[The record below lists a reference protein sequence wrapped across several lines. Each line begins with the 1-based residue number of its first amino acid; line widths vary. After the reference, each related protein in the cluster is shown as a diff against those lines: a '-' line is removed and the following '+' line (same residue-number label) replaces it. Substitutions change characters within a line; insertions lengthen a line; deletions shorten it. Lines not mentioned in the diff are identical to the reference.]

1 VSIARNRWR
10 LRPAESR
17 SRGHACTSAP
27 ARCRAK
33 SESPGPPATIGD
45 RNFRVGVQTQRH
57 TTPVH
62 RVRNEILVASV
73 MHRETRSPDVESTP
87 DDPTPSTFPGSSL
100 QMPWRPQCLPVGTM
114 LLCGSDRLMRWG
126 VPNGPAEGYNPR
138 MPPTTPSVG
147 HASRTTLDLFET
159 GLGLMRQNL
168 RRDHP
173 DATDQEIERRLHQ
186 WLRDRPGAEFGD
198 CPGRRV
204 DVSGR
209 LR

>member
-1 VSIARNRWR
+1 
-10 LRPAESR
+10 
-17 SRGHACTSAP
+17 
-27 ARCRAK
+27 
-33 SESPGPPATIGD
+33 
-45 RNFRVGVQTQRH
+45 
-57 TTPVH
+57 
-62 RVRNEILVASV
+62 
-73 MHRETRSPDVESTP
+73 
-87 DDPTPSTFPGSSL
+87 
-100 QMPWRPQCLPVGTM
+100 
-114 LLCGSDRLMRWG
+114 MRWG

-204 DVSGR
+204 DVSGITEVTSLEAA
-209 LR
+209 LRQIGTDLTRAHVSFALIGGLAISVRTEPRFTRDTDLVVALASDAEAQALIH